1 MAGEQS
7 LWACIAAYVTFAT
20 PYAIF
25 VFQQYSV
32 SIPIEIDESAR
43 IDGAS
48 PWQIYLRLYLPWRSA
63 VDARRFVDLD
73 RDRHGEYCW
82 NTKIA

>member
-1 MAGEQS
+1 MMTMSRRSVIRASVGVAGGGGMQYYGWS
-7 LWACIAAYVTFAT
+7 NTLWSCIAAYVTFAT

-32 SIPIEIDESAR
+32 SIPMEIDESAR

-48 PWQIYLRLYLPWRSA
+48 PWQIY
-63 VDARRFVDLD
+63 
-73 RDRHGEYCW
+73 
-82 NTKIA
+82 